1 MSLSKFPSDSLL
13 MTLLTKWKHQYSDFI
28 RNRSGRCY
36 CVYGWC
42 VCMVHIR
49 GMYAQCVCGV
59 CLHVEGDR
67 GWCLISS
74 SVALHLGIWDKVSH
88 GTWSSVISEAGWL
101 MSSRELPVSVS
112 PGLGLQT
119 CVTIPGFYMGAG
131 DWSWGLHTFVTG
143 TLSLEPSPQ
152 LPKEQFWSNGY

>member
-1 MSLSKFPSDSLL
+1 MPNTAADSSTSPGRMGPWSMSALPRRSANGTVSESTQPWPGSKGGWYVWMWSLVIQSLVKYQMSSVKSSGQQTSLSKFPSDSLL
-13 MTLLTKWKHQYSDFI
+13 MTLLTKWKYQYSDFI

-49 GMYAQCVCGV
+49 SVYAQCVCGV

-74 SVALHLGIWDKVSH
+74 SVALHLDI
-88 GTWSSVISEAGWL
+88 
-101 MSSRELPVSVS
+101 
-112 PGLGLQT
+112 
-119 CVTIPGFYMGAG
+119 
-131 DWSWGLHTFVTG
+131 
-143 TLSLEPSPQ
+143 
-152 LPKEQFWSNGY
+152 